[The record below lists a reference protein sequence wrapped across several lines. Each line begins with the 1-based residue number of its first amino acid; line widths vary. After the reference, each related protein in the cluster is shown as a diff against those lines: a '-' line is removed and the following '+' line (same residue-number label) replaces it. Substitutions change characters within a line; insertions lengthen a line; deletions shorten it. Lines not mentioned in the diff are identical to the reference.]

1 MRNEFSLLIIGIFV
15 IGCGQ
20 NPKTIKKDPNSRQVE
35 IDFADISISLP
46 KVFKRVS
53 PDELIY
59 SIENLDSTEI
69 SESDKSYKIERFET
83 IKATKMKFYIYVD
96 TTNINNTII
105 FLSEKYLKLDNEV
118 RQYIL
123 SNADR
128 TLKSTAVEQG
138 IEVNRVDTQFF
149 KGRKVETLKLKYEI
163 KGPESSGYWTTYMV
177 TTVSNSFQIFV
188 TRNDNEDYEDRVT
201 RMSIGLP

>member
-1 MRNEFSLLIIGIFV
+1 MCKKLLILVLGAFV

-20 NPKTIKKDPNSRQVE
+20 SPKAIKKDLNSRQVE
-35 IDFADISISLP
+35 IDFADISISRP
-46 KVFKRVS
+46 KAFKRFS
-53 PDELIY
+53 PEELIY

-83 IKATKMKFYIYVD
+83 MSATKMKFYIYVD
-96 TTNINNTII
+96 TANINNAII
-105 FLSEKYLKLDNEV
+105 FLSEKYLTLDNEV

-128 TLKSTAVEQG
+128 TLKSTAIEQG
-138 IEVNRVDTQFF
+138 IEVNRVGTQFF
-149 KGRKVETLKLKYEI
+149 KGRKVEILKLKYEM
-163 KGPESSGYWTTYMV
+163 KGPKSSGYWTTYMV

-188 TRNDNEDYEDRVT
+188 PRNDIEDYEDRVT
-201 RMSIGLP
+201 SMSIGLP

>member
-1 MRNEFSLLIIGIFV
+1 MIMILL

-20 NPKTIKKDPNSRQVE
+20 SPKAIKKDLNSRQVE

-46 KVFKRVS
+46 NVFKRFS

-83 IKATKMKFYIYVD
+83 MRATKMKFYIYAD

-128 TLKSTAVEQG
+128 TLKSKAIEQG
-138 IEVNRVDTQFF
+138 IEINRVDTQFF
-149 KGRKVETLKLKYEI
+149 KGKKVETLKLKYEM
-163 KGPESSGYWTTYMV
+163 KGPDSNGYWTTYMV
-177 TTVSNSFQIFV
+177 TTVSNSFQVFV
-188 TRNDNEDYEDRVT
+188 SRNDIEDYEDRIT
-201 RMSIGLP
+201 KMRIGLP

>member
-46 KVFKRVS
+46 KVFKRFS

-83 IKATKMKFYIYVD
+83 MKATKMKFYIYVD

-128 TLKSTAVEQG
+128 TLKSTAVELG
-138 IEVNRVDTQFF
+138 MEVNRVDTQFF

-188 TRNDNEDYEDRVT
+188 TRNDIEDYEDRVT